1 MKVNGLSLSTK
12 VSIIVLSIILF
23 NTISIGVMSF
33 IIQRDDTIKS
43 SAEKAMA
50 IAKTAAAS
58 ISPDEFRYAIDENFK
73 SAHYEYLLK
82 QFNRIKNEEHLLYFF
97 AGTFDENNGMI
108 MYLDA
113 NSPSEEHPFKLND
126 AVPLRFFPQ
135 AAFDAFNDGKAYTS
149 DVYRLNIN
157 KRLGVSAF
165 APILDENEQPIG
177 LVGVI
182 RSVEEVLSHSRSF
195 AFSMLMVSLV
205 LFAAIVWIPILYIR
219 RFVAKPIQALQA
231 ATEKIASGDMYIHIP
246 MRTAND
252 EIGMLSRNFSTMTQE
267 INKQKEL
274 LLAAAKEANS
284 ANEAKSNFLA
294 KMSHEIRTPM
304 NAILGIAEIQLR
316 DETLSQGTEE
326 AIRKIYESGD
336 VLLNI
341 INDILDLSKIEAGK
355 LELIPIKYDIP
366 SLINDTM
373 QLNRLRYDAK
383 PIELSI
389 SVDENTPHYLF
400 GDELRIKQ
408 VLNNILSNAFK
419 YTDEGSVSLS
429 VYPEF
434 ENSDGDNVIIV
445 FHISDTG
452 QGMTTDQIKELFDEY
467 TRFNAVANRETI
479 GTGLGMSITK
489 HLLELMNGTIFVK
502 SEPGK
507 GTEFIVRIPQQH
519 VGLDVCGAEITEKLR
534 NFNFRSTT
542 LTNKTQFLRE
552 HMPYGSVLV
561 VDDVESNIYVTK
573 GMLMPYGIK
582 VDSASSGFEA
592 IEKIEEG
599 NVYDIVFMDHMMPKM
614 DGIETTKRMR
624 GMGYNH
630 KIVAL
635 TANAII
641 GRAEMFLK
649 NGFDGFISK
658 PIDSRELNLML
669 NELIRNKKPP
679 EIVEAARQEMAQL
692 KKNQESAQQQ
702 PPKTH
707 IDSELKKAAIH
718 DIENVLAV
726 LGDKLPR
733 ISTGKADLGLY
744 ATTVHGM
751 KSALANIGE
760 VQLSAIALKLEHA
773 AKNNETDTLLDETP
787 DFMKSLYSL
796 LDKLNKRDTDES
808 SDVPQE
814 ISSDDEVFLKDNLNA
829 IRTACENLVLKDAKK
844 ALIELKKKKWP
855 RQINDI
861 IDEISLYLIRG
872 EYLKVVSVVNSTA
885 NI

>member
-1 MKVNGLSLSTK
+1 MKINGMSLLTK
-12 VSIIVLSIILF
+12 VSIIILSIILF

-33 IIQRDDTIKS
+33 FIQRGDAVKS
-43 SAEKAMA
+43 SKEKALA

-58 ISPDEFRYAIDENFK
+58 ISPDEFRYAINENFK

-82 QFNRIKNEEHLLYFF
+82 QFSRIKKEEHLLYFF

-108 MYLDA
+108 IYLDA
-113 NSPSEEHPFKLND
+113 HSQGGTHPFELND
-126 AVPLRFFPQ
+126 VVSIRIFPQ
-135 AAFDAFNDGKAYTS
+135 VAIDAFNGGKACAS
-149 DVYRLNIN
+149 DVYMLNLD
-157 KRLGVSAF
+157 KRLGVSAY
-165 APILDENEQPIG
+165 APIFDENDQPIG

-182 RSVEEVLSHSRSF
+182 RSVEEAMSHSRSF
-195 AFSMLMVSLV
+195 ALSMLIVSLI

-219 RFVAKPIQALQA
+219 RFVTKPIQELQA
-231 ATEKIASGDMYIHIP
+231 ATDKIASGDMYIHIP
-246 MRTAND
+246 VKITDDEVGMLTAN
-252 EIGMLSRNFSTMTQE
+252 FSAMTQE
-267 INKQKEL
+267 ISRQKEL
-274 LLAAAKEANS
+274 LMTAAKEANN

-316 DETLSQGTEE
+316 NETLAQETAE
-326 AIRKIYESGD
+326 AIRKIYEAGD

-355 LELIPIKYDIP
+355 LELLPVKYDIP

-389 SVDENTPHYLF
+389 DVNENTPHYLF

-419 YTDEGSVSLS
+419 YTEEGSVALS
-429 VYPEF
+429 VFPEF
-434 ENSDGDNVIIV
+434 ENDGGDYVTIV
-445 FHISDTG
+445 FHVSDTG
-452 QGMTTDQIKELFDEY
+452 QGMTTDQIRDLFDEY
-467 TRFNAVANRETI
+467 TRFNAEANRETI
-479 GTGLGMSITK
+479 GTGLGMNITK
-489 HLLELMNGTIFVK
+489 HLLELMKGKISVK
-502 SEPGK
+502 SELGK
-507 GTEFIVRIPQQH
+507 GTEFIVRIPQQR
-519 VGLDVCGAEITEKLR
+519 VGLDVCGMEITEKLR

-552 HMPYGSVLV
+552 YMPYGHVLV
-561 VDDVESNIYVTK
+561 VDDVESNIYVAK

-592 IEKIEEG
+592 IKKIESG
-599 NVYDIVFMDHMMPKM
+599 NIYDIVFMDHMMPKM

-624 GMGYNH
+624 NMGYDH

-635 TANAII
+635 TANALI

-669 NELIRNKKPP
+669 NELIRNNKPP
-679 EIVEAARQEMAQL
+679 EVVEAARQEIAQL
-692 KKNQESAQQQ
+692 KKNQESTLQTVQKV
-702 PPKTH
+702 P
-707 IDSELKKAAIH
+707 IDNELIKAAIH
-718 DIENVLAV
+718 DIENVISV
-726 LGDKLPR
+726 LKNKLPR
-733 ISTGKADLGLY
+733 IGTGKADLGLY

-760 VQLSAIALKLEHA
+760 MQLSAIALKLEHA
-773 AKNNETDTLLDETP
+773 AKDGETDILSAETP

-796 LDKLNKRDTDES
+796 LEKLNKRETDES
-808 SDVPQE
+808 GDGPQE
-814 ISSDDEVFLKDNLNA
+814 IYSDDMVFLRNKLND
-829 IRTACENLVLKDAKK
+829 IKKACENLVLKDAKS
-844 ALIELKKKKWP
+844 ALNELKLKKWP
-855 RQINDI
+855 RHINSA
-861 IDEISLYLIRG
+861 IDDISLYLIRG
-872 EYLKVVSVVNSTA
+872 EYTKVVSAVNIAA